1 MSVQDDSMEQ
11 IDVIE
16 EEIDSDVICEQKI
29 ESFKSLI
36 NNEFCNFVV
45 ANWEDKSVQKC
56 FDALAGKV
64 ASSVKG
70 GVEKFKWYCYGFGHE
85 LSAKQKS
92 GKKKK
97 NGKSIPVQ
105 ATAISRRTYRH
116 RGRSAAVSGRKP
128 KPSNVTQFIITEND
142 DGATYHSQPVPNKR
156 PKRAGN
162 NLAADV
168 ASNRPGVSR
177 H

>member
-105 ATAISRRTYRH
+105 ATAISRHTYRH
-116 RGRSAAVSGRKP
+116 RS
-128 KPSNVTQFIITEND
+128 SNLTQFIITEND
-142 DGATYHSQPVPNKR
+142 DSATYHSQPVPNKR
-156 PKRAGN
+156 TKRAGH

-168 ASNRPGVSR
+168 ASNRP
-177 H
+177 